1 MNPDL
6 GLDRAAIA
14 ARIPHQGNMCLLDRV
29 LSWDAGRIHC
39 RASSH
44 HQSGHPLANA
54 RGGLPATAGIEYA
67 AQAMAV
73 HGALQ
78 AGLAAA
84 PRVGYLT
91 SLRSVSLRVARLDDQ
106 PADLDIEAEQLS
118 ADTGFVLYGF
128 TVSAAG
134 VLLLQGR
141 ASVILNG
148 DASPF
153 TQGTAS

>member
-14 ARIPHQGNMCLLDRV
+14 ARIPHQGSMCLLDRV
-29 LSWDAGRIHC
+29 LSWDASRIHC
-39 RASSH
+39 RSGSH
-44 HQSGHPLANA
+44 RLSGHPLANA
-54 RGGLPATAGIEYA
+54 RGLPASAGIEYA

-78 AGLAAA
+78 AGLTAA

-106 PADLDIEAEQLS
+106 AADLDIEAEQLS